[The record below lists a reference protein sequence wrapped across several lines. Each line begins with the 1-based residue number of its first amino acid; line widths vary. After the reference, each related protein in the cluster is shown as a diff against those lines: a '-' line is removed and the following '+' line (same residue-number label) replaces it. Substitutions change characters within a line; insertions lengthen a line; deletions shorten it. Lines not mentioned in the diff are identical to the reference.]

1 MSTLVPKPVNIKM
14 LNPKL
19 LAIAAV
25 LLLVL
30 ALLFLATPL
39 LPTTSGF
46 QPSGGI
52 IVQNNGQSLP
62 GGDNG
67 FPDQGS
73 IPQGEG
79 LPGQSVTDFPSRRIG
94 GPGGL
99 MGFGL
104 LGGIGG
110 TIVYA
115 VALLVSLAAAFGM
128 FMVKRWGKVLGIIM
142 AVFYLLLSLLG
153 LLPILLI
160 SFMGIRN
167 PLNSILGVV
176 HLLLAVAVIVLAS
189 LPANKP
195 ALAAAP
201 VVPPTA
207 SA

>member
-1 MSTLVPKPVNIKM
+1 
-14 LNPKL
+14 
-19 LAIAAV
+19 
-25 LLLVL
+25 
-30 ALLFLATPL
+30 
-39 LPTTSGF
+39 
-46 QPSGGI
+46 
-52 IVQNNGQSLP
+52 
-62 GGDNG
+62 
-67 FPDQGS
+67 
-73 IPQGEG
+73 
-79 LPGQSVTDFPSRRIG
+79 
-94 GPGGL
+94 

>member
-1 MSTLVPKPVNIKM
+1 MSTLVSKPVKIKK

-39 LPTTSGF
+39 LSTTSGF
-46 QPSGGI
+46 QPSGNF
-52 IVQNNGQSLP
+52 VLRNNGQSLP
-62 GGDNG
+62 GGEVD
-67 FPDQGS
+67 FPDRGY
-73 IPQGEG
+73 IPQGQG
-79 LPGQSVTDFPSRRIG
+79 FPGQGGSDIPSGSVGR
-94 GPGGL
+94 PGNL

-115 VALLVSLAAAFGM
+115 LGLLLSLAAAFGM
-128 FMVKRWGKVLGIIM
+128 FMVKRWGKMLGIIM
-142 AVFYLLLSLLG
+142 AVFYLLLSLFG

-167 PLNSILGVV
+167 PLNFILGIL
-176 HLLLAVAVIVLAS
+176 HLLLAVAVIILAS
-189 LPANKP
+189 LPEKKP
-195 ALAAAP
+195 TLPATP
-201 VVPPTA
+201 GFPPTVPA
-207 SA
+207 